1 MKSTYVQIKDGLF
14 LVAQQPAPQ
23 AVVKTVEINTHH
35 VFIIDCSGSM
45 YSELASIRRDMCNK
59 LSTLLKVGDALTLI
73 WFSGRG
79 EYGVILEDYRINGT
93 MNVEKAK
100 SLVNQYLTA
109 QCLTAFVDPL
119 KEANALIERVMKNN
133 KDMVHSLFFLTDGCD
148 NQYSRQEILAAV
160 KALKDKVNSATMVEY
175 GWYCNRKLLV
185 DMATAFGGTHQHS
198 KDFQD
203 YEPLVQRQFTSAV
216 SARRSYVELGHKS
229 VDGMAFTVSDGV
241 ITAHEVEKGGVFLPV
256 GDETVVFYF
265 SDDVPA
271 GGSKINE
278 SFYGQTAQANTL
290 PSEIVGALY
299 AAMSIASKNLDN
311 DRMNDL
317 MKYVGDAR
325 LISLGANTF
334 GTQKITELEK
344 EFEQAALNESM
355 RYSLGYDPN
364 MMPDENAYCF
374 LDMLADL
381 MSDDQNVWY
390 PRHEWF
396 EYERTGKKMVS
407 ASEKLNESEKK
418 RMAEA
423 AATGDVKK
431 IKEVMD
437 EIAASKP
444 IELEFKHAEENP
456 SSPFAR
462 MVWNSTRANLS
473 VQVTYRGS
481 VELPSNK
488 FGIPTDFETV
498 IVRNYML
505 VKDGIIHTY
514 VLPVRLSKLTF
525 DKLQS
530 NGLLAGEKYD
540 GDKIYKLDFSKLPV
554 INRGMV
560 KLRPSAE
567 ELCRKTHELTSIQGY
582 TAVMNYYRK
591 LHHVSAS
598 KGFAE
603 IYGADGAEWLK
614 ELGLMPYGYSPKR
627 VAEKTGEEQ
636 SVPALDVKML
646 KASLP
651 SGKAEIEKVIAKIQ
665 KGAELSARERWFETA
680 IRDYMEFVRISKG
693 AGDKLIVEWIDGK
706 FKSMDAQRRMLISD
720 IAKIKFMITVGKLW
734 FREFKSRA
742 ENAMTLT
749 IDGNEFNFVLDD
761 SEEVVK
767 L

>member
-1 MKSTYVQIKDGLF
+1 MKASYVKIKDGLF
-14 LVAQQPAPQ
+14 LVAQQPASQ

-35 VFIIDCSGSM
+35 IFIIDCSGSM
-45 YSELASIRRDMCNK
+45 YGELPSIRRDMCNK
-59 LSTLLKVGDALTLI
+59 LSTLLKVGDSLTLI

-79 EYGVILEDYRINGT
+79 EYGVILEDYRINGAI
-93 MNVEKAK
+93 NVEKAK
-100 SLVNQYLTA
+100 GLVNQYLTA
-109 QCLTAFVDPL
+109 RCLTAFVDPL
-119 KEANALIERVMKNN
+119 KEASALIDRVMKTNT
-133 KDMVHSLFFLTDGCD
+133 DMVHSLFFITDGYD
-148 NQYSRQEILAAV
+148 NQYSRQDILAAV
-160 KALKDKVNSATMVEY
+160 KAMKDKINSATMVEY
-175 GWYCNRKLLV
+175 GWYCNRKLMV
-185 DMATAFGGTHQHS
+185 DMATMFGGTHQHS

-203 YEPLVQRQFTSAV
+203 YEPLVQRQFTHGV
-216 SARRSYVELGHKS
+216 TARRSYIELVQKS
-229 VDGMAFTVSDGV
+229 VDGIAFTIVDGV
-241 ITAHEVEKGGVFLPV
+241 ITAYEVEKGGVFMPV
-256 GDETVVFYF
+256 GDETTIFYF
-265 SDDVPA
+265 TDDISKVTGIDESFTGDVVPA
-271 GGSKINE
+271 NMLP
-278 SFYGQTAQANTL
+278 ANVT
-290 PSEIVGALY
+290 GAMY

-311 DRMNDL
+311 DRMSDL

-325 LISLGANTF
+325 LISLSANTF

-344 EFEQAALNESM
+344 EFEQAAISEGM

-364 MMPDENAYCF
+364 MMPNENAYCF

-381 MSDDQNVWY
+381 MSDDQNAWY
-390 PRHEWF
+390 PRHDWF

-437 EIAASKP
+437 EISASKP
-444 IELEFKHAEENP
+444 IELEFSHAEENP
-456 SSPFAR
+456 SSPFSR

-481 VELPSNK
+481 VELPDNK
-488 FGIPTDFETV
+488 FGVPKDFETV

-514 VLPVRLSKLTF
+514 IIPVSLSKLTF

-530 NGLLAGEKYD
+530 NGLLVGEKYEEN
-540 GDKIYKLDFSKLPV
+540 KIYKLDFSSLPV

-603 IYGADGAEWLK
+603 LYGADGAEWLK

-627 VAEKTGEEQ
+627 VAEKTGEEL
-636 SVPALDVKML
+636 SVPALDIKML

-665 KGAELSARERWFETA
+665 KGVELSARERWFEAA
-680 IRDYMEFVRISKG
+680 IRDYMEFVRITKG

-734 FREFKSRA
+734 FREFKSRT
-742 ENAMTLT
+742 ENTMTLT